1 MRKILL
7 ATTFLTS
14 FVVPSIALADPTGGF
29 LTSVIAS
36 AISSYGVA
44 SGATFL
50 GTSFF
55 FPTFMGSFI
64 PSVAIGYALNA
75 LIPRPKIGEPSGYTI
90 NTLGSS
96 QPTAV
101 IYGKVRVGG
110 VIFYQETTSENK
122 YLHTLIALAG
132 HEVEEIKKVYLN
144 DEELTLTT
152 SSNDSNGLPI
162 YEVSSPTNYAGKVRI
177 KLHKGEDNQAADATL
192 ASESTSWGLDHK
204 ASGIAYIYV
213 RFLFD
218 ADAFPNGVPQV
229 TALVEGKKNRHADG
243 YGLAYSPLSSR
254 CLADYLV
261 FSGIATM
268 DEIDSTLLVAANTIC
283 DETVKELK
291 STTLTQALGSSHN
304 DRTLYVEDGSIFD
317 LDNTGSNLSFIQID
331 NERITLSI
339 LNGTQIN
346 GNVIT
351 NVVRGTATSHAS
363 GSKVHLVQKRY
374 QCNGT
379 FTTDIAPKDAVS
391 GMLASMGGMLWYSQG
406 KWKMKAASFTNPVL
420 NLDEND
426 LRSPLAIQ
434 TRNSRRD
441 GFNKING
448 TFRGEESNWQTTNYP
463 AVTSTTFLG
472 IDNNQESSVEL
483 NFPFI
488 SNSPQSQR
496 VSKIALYRN
505 REQVSVS
512 GVFGLRALQL
522 TVGDI
527 VRLKNE
533 RLGFKDPDNNS
544 LGKLFEIAD
553 WSFGLNSEMSLQSN
567 MILQE
572 ISSGVF
578 DWDADETL
586 FESNN
591 TTLLSPFFVP
601 VLTVTSNLTETRI
614 VNEHVVN
621 VLPVIITTNTNQ
633 TSLVDKVEVEYKKS
647 SDSIYKSLGTGQLG
661 TFEALD
667 LEAASTG
674 TNYDVRARAINSLGV
689 KGSYTTITVIVKPP
703 VTDPSD
709 VTGFNFSISG
719 GSLFFTWNPVPD
731 KDLAYYQIK
740 FNSLTSG
747 ATWANTTTTV
757 IQQVPRPASSAIV
770 PALFGT
776 YLIRASNKTGQTSDG
791 DNSVSNGNSVVIT
804 ESLLPDLTPVLTT
817 SNSNFYGVLSNT
829 QVVSNNLRMSSFG
842 SVTTGTYSLQDT
854 TATGSAQSE
863 QRIIDVGQAR
873 TTTVSSEV
881 VFTRHQSNA
890 GLFDNIPQTWDSWE
904 GNFDTW
910 TNSDNEFDDNLVV
923 VKVSANSANPSNESD
938 WGDYTDANGSQV
950 VGRYF
955 RFKATFSNTNA
966 NVTPSIS
973 VLKATVG
980 YS

>member
-7 ATTFLTS
+7 ATTFLTCGLIPT
-14 FVVPSIALADPTGGF
+14 VAHADPISIGF
-29 LTSVIAS
+29 AL
-36 AISSYGVA
+36 ISSMPTSA
-44 SGATFL
+44 AAWSALTF
-50 GTSFF
+50 S
-55 FPTFMGSFI
+55 TFMSSFI
-64 PSVAIGYALNA
+64 PRLALGYALNA
-75 LIPRPKIGEPSGYTI
+75 LIPKPSIGGASGYTV
-90 NTLGSS
+90 NTLGSA

-101 IYGKVRVGG
+101 VYGKVKVGG
-110 VIFYQETTSENK
+110 VIFYQETTNDNK

-132 HEVEEIKKVYLN
+132 HEVQQIEKVYLN
-144 DEELTLTT
+144 DEELTLDASGNVTA
-152 SSNDSNGLPI
+152 
-162 YEVSSPTNYAGKVRI
+162 PTNYVGKVRI
-177 KLHKGEDNQAADATL
+177 KKHLGADDQAADATL
-192 ASESTSWGLDHK
+192 SSESANWGLNHK
-204 ASGIAYIYV
+204 ASGIAYLYV
-213 RFLFD
+213 RFEFD

-229 TALVEGKKNRHADG
+229 TALVEGKKVVQTG
-243 YGLAYSPLSSR
+243 SGTGSYSANSAR

-261 FSGIATM
+261 FSGIANY
-268 DEIDSTLLVAANTIC
+268 DEIDNSLFT
-283 DETVKELK
+283 
-291 STTLTQALGSSHN
+291 
-304 DRTLYVEDGSIFD
+304 
-317 LDNTGSNLSFIQID
+317 
-331 NERITLSI
+331 
-339 LNGTQIN
+339 
-346 GNVIT
+346 
-351 NVVRGTATSHAS
+351 TATSVCDQNVTLSS
-363 GSKVHLVQKRY
+363 GGTQHRY
-374 QCNGT
+374 ECNGT
-379 FTTDIAPKDAVS
+379 FTTDIAPKEVVS

-426 LRSPLAIQ
+426 LRSALSIK

-441 GFNKING
+441 GFNKVIG
-448 TFRGEESNWQTTNYP
+448 TFRGIESNWQTTDYP
-463 AVTSTTFLG
+463 AITSTTFLG
-472 IDNNQESSVEL
+472 IDNNQENSVEL
-483 NFPFI
+483 NFPFV
-488 SNSPQSQR
+488 SNSPAAQR
-496 VSKIALYRN
+496 IGKIALYRN

-512 GVFGLRALQL
+512 GVYGLRALQL

-544 LGKLFEIAD
+544 LGKLFEVVD
-553 WSFGLNSEMSLQSN
+553 WSFGLDNEASLQCN
-567 MILQE
+567 MVLQE

-601 VLTVTSNLTETRI
+601 VLTVTSSLTETRI

-667 LEAASTG
+667 LEAAPTG
-674 TNYDVRARAINSLGV
+674 TNYDIRARAINSLGV

-709 VTGFNFSISG
+709 VTGFDFSISG

-747 ATWANTTTTV
+747 ATWANTTNTV

-791 DNSVSNGNSVVIT
+791 DNSVANGNAIIIT
-804 ESLLPDLTPVLTT
+804 ESLLPALTPVPTT

-863 QRIIDVGQAR
+863 QIIIDVAQAR

-955 RFKATFSNTNA
+955 RFKAFLSNTNA

-973 VLKATVG
+973 LLKATVG

>member
-7 ATTFLTS
+7 ATTFLTCGII
-14 FVVPSIALADPTGGF
+14 PSLAYADPVTMG
-29 LTSVIAS
+29 LILS
-36 AISSYGVA
+36 AGMSSYGAVTA
-44 SGATFL
+44 AGAAFAWGTFATAFATRL
-50 GTSFF
+50 
-55 FPTFMGSFI
+55 
-64 PSVAIGYALNA
+64 AIGYALNA
-75 LIPRPKIGEPSGYTI
+75 LIPKPSIGGASGYTV
-90 NTLGSS
+90 NTLGSA

-101 IYGKVRVGG
+101 IYGKCRVGG
-110 VIFYQETTSENK
+110 VIFYQETTNDNK

-132 HEVEEIKKVYLN
+132 HEVNEIQKVYLN

-177 KLHKGEDNQAADATL
+177 KLHNGEDNQAADATL
-192 ASESTSWGLDHK
+192 TLESSQWGLNYK
-204 ASGIAYIYV
+204 ASGIAYLYV
-213 RFLFD
+213 RFEFD

-243 YGLAYSPLSSR
+243 YGLAYSPLTSR

-268 DEIDSTLLVAANTIC
+268 GEIDSTLLIAATAIC

-291 STTLTQALGSSHN
+291 STTLTQALGSSQN

-441 GFNKING
+441 GFNKVEG

-463 AVTSTTFLG
+463 TVSSEVFLG
-472 IDNNQESSVEL
+472 VDNNQENSVEL
-483 NFPFI
+483 NFPFV
-488 SNSPQSQR
+488 SNSPAAQR
-496 VSKIALYRN
+496 ISKIALYRN

-512 GVFGLRALQL
+512 GVYGLRALQL

-527 VRLKNE
+527 VRLKND
-533 RLGFKDPDNNS
+533 RLGFKDPDDNS
-544 LGKLFEIAD
+544 LGKLFEVAD
-553 WSFGLNSEMSLQSN
+553 WSFGLNSEMSLQCN
-567 MILQE
+567 MVLQE
-572 ISSGVF
+572 ISSGIF

-591 TTLLSPFFVP
+591 TTLPSPFTVP
-601 VLTVTSNLTETRI
+601 VLNVFLSQDLRI

-621 VLPVIITTNTNQ
+621 VLKVLTTANPNEISQ
-633 TSLVDKVEVEYKKS
+633 VDKVEVEYKEQS
-647 SDSIYKSLGTGQLG
+647 ETDYKALGTGKLG
-661 TFEALD
+661 LFEILD
-667 LEAASTG
+667 LEAATTG
-674 TNYDVRARAINSLGV
+674 TTYNVRARAINSLGV
-689 KGSYTTITVIVKPP
+689 KGSYTLESELFLPET
-703 VTDPSD
+703 TDPAN
-709 VTGFNFSISG
+709 VTNFGFSISAG
-719 GSLFFTWNPVPD
+719 TLFLTWTAVPD
-731 KDLAYYQIK
+731 LDLSYYQVK
-740 FNSLTSG
+740 HNSLTSG
-747 ATWANTTTTV
+747 ATWDNSSSTPVGIEKIARPATSAAMPALSGTYFIKAHDKTGNDSLGATSFVITQSQLPALGVTTTLTENPSFSGTKSNTS
-757 IQQVPRPASSAIV
+757 IYTAATPDELRITNFSASSAS
-770 PALFGT
+770 GT
-776 YLIRASNKTGQTSDG
+776 LEF
-791 DNSVSNGNSVVIT
+791 NGYI
-804 ESLLPDLTPVLTT
+804 DLTAV
-817 SNSNFYGVLSNT
+817 
-829 QVVSNNLRMSSFG
+829 R
-842 SVTTGTYSLQDT
+842 
-854 TATGSAQSE
+854 TA
-863 QRIIDVGQAR
+863 
-873 TTTVSSEV
+873 TVSSEV
-881 VFTRHQSNA
+881 VFTRHQSTTLWDAIPQNWDTWPESFDDWTDA
-890 GLFDNIPQTWDSWE
+890 DVGFNDNIVSVEVSTTQTDPNSGSPSW
-904 GNFDTW
+904 
-910 TNSDNEFDDNLVV
+910 SVY
-923 VKVSANSANPSNESD
+923 SA
-938 WGDYTDANGSQV
+938 ANGSQI
-950 VGRYF
+950 VGRGFKF
-955 RFKATFSNTNA
+955 RATLSNTNP

-973 VLKATVG
+973 VLKGTVG
-980 YS
+980 Y